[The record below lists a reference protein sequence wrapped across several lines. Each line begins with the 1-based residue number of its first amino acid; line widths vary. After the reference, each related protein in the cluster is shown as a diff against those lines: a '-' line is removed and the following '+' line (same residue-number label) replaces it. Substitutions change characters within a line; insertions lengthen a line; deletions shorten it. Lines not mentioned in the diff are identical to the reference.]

1 MFQMSMDYRLLR
13 HGERNDE
20 RPFEVEG
27 GDARR
32 DEIVEGDHFPRG
44 KGGGKVHV
52 FVPSLQ
58 AGQER
63 VHPSDPDVTSTRE
76 G

>member
-1 MFQMSMDYRLLR
+1 MTPMVARCLGSESIFLFLR
-13 HGERNDE
+13 DDE

-32 DEIVEGDHFPRG
+32 DEIVEGNYFPRG
-44 KGGGKVHV
+44 KGGRKGHV
-52 FVPSLQ
+52 FVPSSQ

-63 VHPSDPDVTSTRE
+63 VHTISP
-76 G
+76 